1 MPSTWQGI
9 LNKYG
14 PDTYHEK
21 QIRAW
26 VRKNFATPLL
36 ELIRIW
42 EAGLITENEYEQL
55 KDTLIFT
62 YKQMQKDLHD
72 NNWKD
77 GWHAFD
83 GQNRLSYPKYNV
95 VVGFFSEERK
105 KLKEAIEVIATS
117 ERFQELRASDTDPDD
132 LFRYMANSC
141 LEMGI
146 YPLVADAPQPFM
158 EGEIKILERADF
170 QEIIHNR
177 TTRIASE
184 IREKVERTRAIE
196 QSGIPVLDGMQKA
209 TLEDGSLFT
218 LPAAITCDKCGKILL
233 DQDDVVRHYREEH
246 PD

>member
-14 PDTYHEK
+14 RDTYHEK

-36 ELIRIW
+36 ELIRNW
-42 EAGLITENEYEQL
+42 EAGLITKDEYEQL

-72 NNWKD
+72 NNLQD

-83 GQNRLSYPKYNV
+83 GQNRLSYPKYNA
-95 VVGFFSEERK
+95 VVGFFSKERK

-117 ERFQELRASDTDPDD
+117 DRFQNMRDSGAEPDD
-132 LFRYMANSC
+132 LFRHLAINC
-141 LEMGI
+141 LEAEI
-146 YPLVADAPQPFM
+146 YPLVADAPLPYM
-158 EGEIKILERADF
+158 EGEVKILERADF

-184 IREKVERTRAIE
+184 IKEKVERTKAIE
-196 QSGIPVLDGMQKA
+196 DSGIPVLGDLQKP
-209 TLEDGSLFT
+209 TLEDGSLFS
-218 LPAAITCDKCGKILL
+218 LPSATTCDRCGRILL
-233 DQDDVVRHYREEH
+233 DQDDLVSHYREEH